1 MSLFSRKP
9 KPPLDA
15 DEWEWQL
22 AAFAWLEREFGDVSR
37 SLARPDGEEF
47 PDTGATGHALAEEL
61 LERVKAIA
69 GMTDWAT
76 KLTPLRKRPSSYSVN
91 SVAAINSGPG
101 AAGTFQIRR
110 TKEGLP
116 FAEIRYDQG
125 DLKQLS
131 ALVGTLAHEVAH
143 YLLRSSSG
151 HGPGGEDCEELLTDL
166 TAIWLGFGIFLGNH
180 ARHGGH
186 IADAQGQWYVSGSR
200 GYLSE
205 RARLSALAI
214 SETLAGRDALGAG
227 SYLKPYLVDDLKAAV
242 RYIETRDL
250 RADMSA
256 IDLAD
261 YGA

>member
-1 MSLFSRKP
+1 MGLFSRKP

-22 AAFAWLEREFGDVSR
+22 AAFAWLEREFGDAPR
-37 SLARPDGEEF
+37 ILALPDGEEF
-47 PDTGATGHALAEEL
+47 PDTDATGHALAEEL

-69 GMTDWAT
+69 GMADWAT
-76 KLTPLRKRPSSYSVN
+76 TLIPLRQRPSSYTVN

-101 AAGTFQIRR
+101 AAGTFQIKR

-116 FAEIRYDQG
+116 FAEIHYDEG
-125 DLKQLS
+125 DLKQLT

-143 YLLRSSSG
+143 YLLHSSSSL
-151 HGPGGEDCEELLTDL
+151 GPGGEDTEELLTDL
-166 TAIWLGFGIFLGNH
+166 TAVWLGFGIFLGNH
-180 ARHGGH
+180 ARHSGH
-186 IADAQGQWYVSGSR
+186 VADGQGQWYVSGSR

-205 RARLSALAI
+205 RARMSALAI
-214 SETLAGRDALGAG
+214 SETLAGRNALEAAP
-227 SYLKPYLVDDLKAAV
+227 YLKPYLRDDLKAAL

-250 RADMSA
+250 QADMAA

-261 YGA
+261 YGT